1 MVFFSLNKAD
11 NKENMDYL
19 INENSINKEKLLLD
33 KSNILQSDSYQFK
46 TLNGESVYMIIFN
59 FYYNI
64 KKKFTTRIVNF
75 LNKHELNFPLKIILG
90 RVGEYTLRDLSEDLS
105 DIDEIEI
112 IQLSNIACNEVS
124 VDLTIIGP
132 LLKLRNIKLEHKVV
146 VIWSCLKRQQQL

>member
-1 MVFFSLNKAD
+1 ML
-11 NKENMDYL
+11 
-19 INENSINKEKLLLD
+19 NSINKEKLLLD
-33 KSNILQSDSYQFK
+33 ISNILQSDSYQFK
-46 TLNGESVYMIIFN
+46 TLNGESVYMIIYN

-90 RVGEYTLRDLSEDLS
+90 GVGEYILRDLSEDLS

-124 VDLTIIGP
+124 VDSTIIGP

-146 VIWSCLKRQQQL
+146 VIWSCLKR

>member
-1 MVFFSLNKAD
+1 MVFFSLDKAD
-11 NKENMDYL
+11 NKENKDYL

-33 KSNILQSDSYQFK
+33 ISNILQSDSYQFK
-46 TLNGESVYMIIFN
+46 TLKGESVYTIIYN

-90 RVGEYTLRDLSEDLS
+90 EVGEYILIDLSEDLS
-105 DIDEIEI
+105 DIDKIEI

-124 VDLTIIGP
+124 VDSTIIGP

-146 VIWSCLKRQQQL
+146 VIWSCLKR